1 MIENEHHKKV
11 SGYQNNIANLARVNE
26 ELQRKLQE
34 FDIALRQKND
44 EFVRLDGNHK
54 NLSQ

>member
-11 SGYQNNIANLARVNE
+11 SGYENNIANLARVNE

-44 EFVRLDGNHK
+44 
-54 NLSQ
+54 